1 MAKETSL
8 KEGQGFF
15 VGNYDH
21 IRVELQDGS
30 RNLWR
35 DRSVEGIVD
44 RLCLCLTTGKQE
56 DLFCFHDTADPHGN
70 GMCRNFI
77 HRGKEAGIGTSGIF
91 GKGYHMGCLDIRV
104 SRLVET
110 DMTIATDTEQL
121 QVDAAAGSDQIIICL
136 AGFLWILGQD
146 PNPSS

>member
-1 MAKETSL
+1 MQVCTGVFLFYKSHLFVYLRGRKNRTKGTLLVAKGTSL

-56 DLFCFHDTADPHGN
+56 DLLASMIPPIPMVMACV
-70 GMCRNFI
+70 
-77 HRGKEAGIGTSGIF
+77 GTSSIEAKKRALALLVF
-91 GKGYHMGCLDIRV
+91 SERV
-104 SRLVET
+104 TTWVAL
-110 DMTIATDTEQL
+110 I
-121 QVDAAAGSDQIIICL
+121 
-136 AGFLWILGQD
+136 
-146 PNPSS
+146 